1 MALPEQEIKRVE
13 NLLGELCRQRSV
25 DGEVQLSYSIRG
37 DRVTLVESRPFF
49 VDPATWFELK
59 VAQFEFTPET
69 QVWTLYWYSMKNKRF
84 PYPTGRNRDTLEKLV
99 LEVAKDPTGIF
110 WG

>member
-1 MALPEQEIKRVE
+1 MSLPEQEIARVE
-13 NLLGELCRQRSV
+13 QLIGALCRQRTMAN
-25 DGEVQLSYSIRG
+25 EVKLAYAIRG

-49 VDPATWFELK
+49 VAPDTWFDLK
-59 VAQFEFTPET
+59 VAQFEFNPET
-69 QVWTLYWYSMKNKRF
+69 NVWTLYWYNMKNKRF

-99 LEVAKDPTGIF
+99 LEVERDPTGIF

>member
-1 MALPEQEIKRVE
+1 VFPESEAQQIEKLI
-13 NLLGELCRQRSV
+13 GGLCRQRSLE
-25 DGEVQLSYSIRG
+25 GEVQLQYHIRG
-37 DRVTLVESRPFF
+37 KSVTLVESRPFF
-49 VDPATWFELK
+49 VDPKTWFEMK
-59 VAQFEFTPET
+59 VAQFEFNPET
-69 QVWTLYWYSMKNKRF
+69 GIWTLYWFSMKNKRF